1 MLLLLLLLFQEFVH
15 NLEKNDLV
23 GNFLRAERNHQELV
37 RDNEIGNGSHIKSAL
52 LEFNT
57 NLSTLELILFNVY
70 E

>member
-1 MLLLLLLLFQEFVH
+1 MLLLLLFQIVH

-23 GNFLRAERNHQELV
+23 GSFLRAERNHQELV

-57 NLSTLELILFNVY
+57 NPSTLELIIFNVH